1 MLGMATATL
10 LLAGA
15 LGAQPAAI
23 DNAPAVRPPLVSVR
37 QVLTMQALAG
47 ETVTVEGRC
56 LGKNSPAKA
65 PGSRPFSGEVWQIED
80 NGIAAWVIGPMPASC
95 AGGSATITARV
106 VQDQIP
112 LFSPPRAVRQY
123 LVVEGK

>member
-1 MLGMATATL
+1 MAAAAV
-10 LLAGA
+10 LLAGVA
-15 LGAQPAAI
+15 GGQPAAG
-23 DNAPAVRPPLVSVR
+23 DNTPVRPPLVTVR

-56 LGKNSPAKA
+56 LSRNSPAMA
-65 PGSRPFSGEVWQIED
+65 PGSRPFAGDVWQIED
-80 NGIAAWVIGPMPASC
+80 NGVASWVIGPMPASC

-112 LFSPPRAVRQY
+112 LFSPPRARRQY
-123 LVVEGK
+123 LVIG